1 MYCFMV
7 TPCKQPILT
16 GLAQAV
22 SSEQLRKRQ
31 VLYVK
36 GDPCLPSPYAS
47 YHEITYF

>member
-1 MYCFMV
+1 MCFFMV

-22 SSEQLRKRQ
+22 SSELRKRQ

-36 GDPCLPSPYAS
+36 DDFCLPSAYTS